1 MTDTGKEEQA
11 DEERAIRNASSGQT
25 IQLSQDITCKKNG
38 GDRIKV
44 EGKTITL
51 DLNGHTLYR
60 NRTKKDG
67 DGHVIEVKSKSVL
80 TITDS
85 KRGGQII
92 QRRSGRRTERSWQ
105 RVQRRGRRGDHRGGD
120 PGAGCG
126 RHRGDPQ
133 EEALSKPT

>member
-60 NRTKKDG
+60 NRTKKDEEG
-67 DGHVIEVKSKSVL
+67 RRRPCDRGEVEVRADDHRQQEGRPDHPTKKWKKNRAKLAARSAARAS
-80 TITDS
+80 
-85 KRGGQII
+85 
-92 QRRSGRRTERSWQ
+92 RRSSRRRSW
-105 RVQRRGRRGDHRGGD
+105 RWLRPASR
-120 PGAGCG
+120 
-126 RHRGDPQ
+126 
-133 EEALSKPT
+133 

>member
-25 IQLSQDITCKKNG
+25 IQLSQDITCKQNG

-85 KRGGQII
+85 KRGGEII
-92 QRRSGRRTERSWQ
+92 QRRSGRRTERGWQ

-126 RHRGDPQ
+126 RHRDDPQ